1 MAVLLRS
8 GRELDGRRV
17 EKKKTEKRIMLKL
30 LKSLSSIVQKL

>member
-1 MAVLLRS
+1 MVVLLRS

-17 EKKKTEKRIMLKL
+17 EKKKTKKRIMLKL